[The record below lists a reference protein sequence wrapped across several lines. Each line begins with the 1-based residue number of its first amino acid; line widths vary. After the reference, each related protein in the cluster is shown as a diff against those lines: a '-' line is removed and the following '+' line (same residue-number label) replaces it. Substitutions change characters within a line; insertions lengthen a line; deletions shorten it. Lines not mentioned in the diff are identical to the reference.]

1 MTAIMR
7 RGLLLLV
14 CALVAPPARAGE
26 PSARELR
33 DRLVDID
40 QWGLAGAESVARV
53 VVTDRRQSTRVLE
66 YRARS
71 RRYTPRLSKSL
82 VRFGAPADIAGVSFL
97 QIQREDGDDDRFLYL
112 PELKRS
118 RRISGA
124 MRANA
129 FMGTDFSYADLDQR
143 DLRQAAARLLPSET
157 VSSFPCWRLEL
168 VPAAGTSPYG
178 RIEVWIRKDNSVPLK
193 WQMFNR
199 AGVLIKTL
207 IAREVR
213 RISGRW
219 FVTQCT
225 MTNHEASRR
234 TDVTI
239 QSLVPRTDI
248 SDDEFTVR
256 NLEKI

>member
-1 MTAIMR
+1 MVR
-7 RGLLLLV
+7 RTLLVLV
-14 CALVAPPARAGE
+14 CALAGPVAHAGE
-26 PSARELR
+26 PSARELLNR
-33 DRLVDID
+33 ILDVDP
-40 QWGLAGAESVARV
+40 WGLAGAESAARV

-71 RRYTPRLSKSL
+71 RRYAPRLNMSL

-97 QIQREDGDDDRFLYL
+97 QIQRQDGDDDRFLYL

-124 MRANA
+124 MRANS
-129 FMGTDFSYADLDQR
+129 FMSTDFSYADMDQR
-143 DLRQAAARLLPSET
+143 DLRQAQVRRLSPET

-178 RIEVWIRKDNSVPLK
+178 RMEVWVRKDNQVPLK
-193 WQMFNR
+193 WQMFSPS
-199 AGVLIKTL
+199 GVLLKTL
-207 IAREVR
+207 VAREMR
-213 RISGRW
+213 RIAGRW

-225 MTNHEASRR
+225 MTNHAESRR
-234 TDVTI
+234 TDLTI
-239 QSLVPRTDI
+239 HSLVPRQDI
-248 SDDEFTVR
+248 PEDEFTVR